1 MLNVKKLVLSKV
13 IKKRIEWNEINSENG
28 SNLMKEKIDKFLEF
42 YNKL

>member
-1 MLNVKKLVLSKV
+1 MNDVKSKNIIV
-13 IKKRIEWNEINSENG
+13 YRIESNEINSENG